1 MYGDNAR
8 QITRKGMASA
18 TSLVRLLF
26 SNVRDKYSQYYLSAA
41 IILSIASAT
50 STGFVALR

>member
-1 MYGDNAR
+1 MSRNVNYLRHRLLWFILAYGTT
-8 QITRKGMASA
+8 TRRNYFSA
-18 TSLVRLLF
+18 T
-26 SNVRDKYSQYYLSAA
+26 